1 MATPHHDFWSRIA
14 FPYRNDFEVEQS
26 VRLSTK
32 SHDSRGDQLQLKQS
46 LKLDTDTPIY
56 THLQPPV
63 IMDLVASIRKEGSRG
78 GRDSF
83 KWSDVKTST
92 HRENYLGHS
101 LMAPVGR
108 WQQNRDLSW
117 YAKGDNDPEDSPE
130 EAAAKRRTER
140 EEEIKRIKE
149 AEQEALARALGLPVA
164 PKSSQNANMTPL
176 GGKEVERAIQEASA
190 ADGGA
195 ENDDRPR
202 GVGFGGFGGFGGMG
216 GMKAGDQ
223 EDMMEG
229 TGYEM
234 VGPDNG
240 MERRGRRGDR
250 TRSGRDGG
258 GDRRR
263 RGASRDPD
271 RGERDRR
278 SRRHEKDDERH
289 GRRRRRSRSPDSDHG
304 VVQRRRSISAEMRRH
319 RSRSGDRASY
329 TRYRRSSRSRSR
341 DRRRGRMREEKYPRR
356 ERSYS
361 PAERRSHHDQR
372 SRRKN
377 DYDRRR

>member
-1 MATPHHDFWSRIA
+1 
-14 FPYRNDFEVEQS
+14 
-26 VRLSTK
+26 
-32 SHDSRGDQLQLKQS
+32 
-46 LKLDTDTPIY
+46 
-56 THLQPPV
+56 
-63 IMDLVASIRKEGSRG
+63 MDLVASIRKEGSRG

-83 KWSDVKTST
+83 KWTDVKTST

-117 YAKGDNDPEDSPE
+117 YAKGDDGSKDSPE
-130 EAAAKRRTER
+130 EAAAKRRAER
-140 EEEIKRIKE
+140 EEEINRIKE

-176 GGKEVERAIQEASA
+176 GGNEVDRAIQETGA

-195 ENDDRPR
+195 ENDDGSR
-202 GVGFGGFGGFGGMG
+202 GVGFGVFRGMG

-223 EDMMEG
+223 GDVMEG

-234 VGPDNG
+234 VNPDNG
-240 MERRGRRGDR
+240 MEQRGRRGER
-250 TRSGRDGG
+250 ARSGRDGG

-263 RGASRDPD
+263 RDASRDAD
-271 RGERDRR
+271 RGERDKR

-289 GRRRRRSRSPDSDHG
+289 GRRRRRSRSPDNDHG
-304 VVQRRRSISAEMRRH
+304 AVRRRRSTSAEKRRH
-319 RSRSGDRASY
+319 RSRSGDRGSY
-329 TRYRRSSRSRSR
+329 KKYRPSSRSRSR
-341 DRRRGRMREEKYPRR
+341 DRGRGGMREEKYRGR
-356 ERSYS
+356 ERSHS
-361 PAERRSHHDQR
+361 PAEHRRHHDHR
-372 SRRKN
+372 SRRRE